1 LKSTK
6 SVSVSKKEEEDEK
19 RDDGDLGQFLDIDI
33 DLSAKVNSTKKVNEV
48 NIEKKPA
55 PDV

>member
-1 LKSTK
+1 MKSTK
-6 SVSVSKKEEEDEK
+6 SVSVSKKEEDEEK
-19 RDDGDLGQFLDIDI
+19 RDEGDLGQFLDIDI
-33 DLSAKVNSTKKVNEV
+33 DLSAKVNSTKKPNDA

>member
-1 LKSTK
+1 MKSTK
-6 SVSVSKKEEEDEK
+6 SVTVSKKEEEDEK